1 MRTKYMAAAAI
12 AALLFLSPGRA
23 QSTADLLQKG
33 IHAQETLGD
42 VDGAI
47 QIFRQVAA
55 SASNKLLAAQAQ
67 YQLVVCMLQKGDRS
81 AAAQE
86 LQLLARNFPEDADL
100 ISKARKL
107 APGGT
112 ETLPEP
118 WGESEVEQLNVK
130 RDGQSTG
137 EYLVYSV
144 DHNHPDPRPNWNP
157 ANYFPQALVLRWELN
172 TKTTNRSLLIEADRD
187 TMQPVGKRHEMK
199 SNDDLDDPTAI
210 PFKGPAIDNEES
222 VFPMRRLPLAVGY
235 KTKLPVTV
243 EQVVPSQ
250 LELAVT
256 GIEPVQTPAGKFNCY
271 KISFAAIGQTFWIG
285 AEASRP
291 LVKFQSGTVE
301 AELVKVWGPENLTDS
316 ALAFLPAAGWKVDV
330 STLMGPTTGPAP
342 GPVRTGWF
350 GPESSPGYGNVWMRK
365 IYTASSE
372 IAASLRQA
380 LDDYIRQRQ
389 RDADPGGNYDFQLRQ
404 GSLQSRLIGGK
415 QALSCIVDYMQRQG
429 DRNDKKSE
437 YLVWIRTESTFIKF
451 SIDTERDYVGVR
463 RWQFDPVVATAKIP

>member
-1 MRTKYMAAAAI
+1 MTTKYMAAAAM
-12 AALLFLSPGRA
+12 AVLLFLSPAHA

-55 SASNKLLAAQAQ
+55 SASSNKLLAAQAQ

-81 AAAQE
+81 AANQE

-100 ISKARKL
+100 VGKARKL
-107 APGGT
+107 VPGGT

-118 WGESEVEQLNVK
+118 WGESEVAQLNIK

-144 DHNHPDPRPNWNP
+144 DHNHPDPRQGYRQPD
-157 ANYFPQALVLRWELN
+157 FPQALVLRWELN

-187 TMQPVGKRHEMK
+187 TMQPVGKRHKME
-199 SNDDLDDPTAI
+199 SNDDLGDPTAI

-222 VFPMRRLPLAVGY
+222 VFLMRRLPLAVGY
-235 KTKLPVTV
+235 KTKLAVTA

-250 LELAVT
+250 LELTVT

-291 LVKFQSGTVE
+291 LVKFQSGNVE
-301 AELVKVWGPENLTDS
+301 AELVKVWGAEDGTES
-316 ALAFLPAAGWKVDV
+316 ALAFLPAAGWFVNMDP
-330 STLMGPTTGPAP
+330 GP
-342 GPVRTGWF
+342 GPVRTGSF
-350 GPESSPGYGNVWMRK
+350 GQPEMGGYANVWMRK
-365 IYTASSE
+365 IYTPSAE
-372 IAASLRQA
+372 IAATLREA

-389 RDADPGGNYDFQLRQ
+389 RDADPSDFYDVKVRPESIQP
-404 GSLQSRLIGGK
+404 RLIGGK
-415 QALSCIVDYMQRQG
+415 QALSCILDYMDRQG
-429 DRNDKKSE
+429 NRTDKKSE
-437 YLVWIRTESTFIKF
+437 YLVWIRTESTFVKF
-451 SIDTERDYVGVR
+451 SIHTDRNGVGVK

>member
-1 MRTKYMAAAAI
+1 MTTKYMAAAAI
-12 AALLFLSPGRA
+12 AALLLLSPGRA

-55 SASNKLLAAQAQ
+55 SAGNKPLAAQAQ

-100 ISKARKL
+100 VGKARKL
-107 APGGT
+107 VPGGT

-118 WGESEVEQLNVK
+118 WGESEVAQLNVK

-144 DHNHPDPRPNWNP
+144 DHNHPETRQGYRQPE
-157 ANYFPQALVLRWELN
+157 FPQALVLRWELN
-172 TKTTNRSLLIEADRD
+172 TRATNRSLLIEADRD
-187 TMQPVGKRHEMK
+187 TVQPVGNRREMK
-199 SNDDLDDPTAI
+199 SSDDLGDPTAI

-222 VFPMRRLPLAVGY
+222 VFLMRRLPLAVGY

-250 LELAVT
+250 LELTVT

-291 LVKFQSGTVE
+291 LVKFQSGNLE
-301 AELVKVWGPENLTDS
+301 AELVKVWGAENVMES
-316 ALAFLPAAGWKVDV
+316 AVAFLPAAGWRVN
-330 STLMGPTTGPAP
+330 TTMGP
-342 GPVRTGWF
+342 
-350 GPESSPGYGNVWMRK
+350 GPEGHGQIGRPGSQYENYVGVWMRK
-365 IYTASSE
+365 IYTPSAE
-372 IAASLRQA
+372 IGASLRQA
-380 LDDYIRQRQ
+380 LDDEIKQRQ
-389 RDADPGGNYDFQLRQ
+389 RDADPNGIHDIQVRP
-404 GSLQSRLIGGK
+404 GSIQPRLIGGK
-415 QALSCIVDYMQRQG
+415 QALSCIVDFTQPEQG
-429 DRNDKKSE
+429 RNDKKSN

-451 SIDTERDYVGVR
+451 SIYADRDGVGVV